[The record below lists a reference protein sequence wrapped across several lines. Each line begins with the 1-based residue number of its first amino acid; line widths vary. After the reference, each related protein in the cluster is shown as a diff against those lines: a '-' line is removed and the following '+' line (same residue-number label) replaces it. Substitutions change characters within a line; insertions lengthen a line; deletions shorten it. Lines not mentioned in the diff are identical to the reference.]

1 MTMFD
6 NWRRIAAAGVLVG
19 LAALL
24 SACFLSPGK
33 FDARLDLKRD
43 GSFHFAYQG
52 QIYLLALSKLADL
65 ASQAEANEGEF
76 VAQPCYEED
85 SFEERECSDEELAQQ
100 RKDWDDARAAKLA
113 NAEKES
119 ASMRALLGGID
130 PADPAAAQELTER
143 LRRQEGW
150 RKVEYKG
157 DGLFEVDFAIDS
169 KLAHD
174 FAFPTFE
181 RFPMGNFF
189 VMANRRAG
197 GVVRI
202 DAPAFA
208 VQGAGNPFQGMMS
221 GMAGAMGAFATEGE
235 GEEADAPPLIPEM
248 EGTFTVVTD
257 GEILAN
263 NTDEGPVAGPGGK
276 VLTWKVNK
284 RTQSPP
290 TALIQLA
297 R

>member
-1 MTMFD
+1 MMD
-6 NWRRIAAAGVLVG
+6 MRRRVAAVGVAIG
-19 LAALL
+19 MAALL

-43 GSFHFAYQG
+43 GSFHFAYTG
-52 QIYLLALSKLADL
+52 QIYLLALSKLA
-65 ASQAEANEGEF
+65 EFANKADSDSGEF
-76 VAQPCYEED
+76 IAQPCYED
-85 SFEERECSDEELAQQ
+85 EEYKERPCSDEEIEQQ
-100 RKDWDDARAAKLA
+100 RKDWETARTEKSVS
-113 NAEKES
+113 AEKETQ
-119 ASMRALLGGID
+119 AMRALLGGID

-150 RKVEYKG
+150 RKVEYMG

-169 KLAHD
+169 KLSHD

-189 VMANRRAG
+189 VLANMRAG
-197 GVVRI
+197 NVVRI

-208 VQGAGNPFQGMMS
+208 AQGAGNPFQGMMS
-221 GMAGAMGAFATEGE
+221 GMAGAMGAFNAD
-235 GEEADAPPLIPEM
+235 EEDGDALPLIPEM
-248 EGTFTVVTD
+248 EGTFTVTTD

-263 NTDEGPVAGPGGK
+263 NTDEGPVSGPAGK

-284 RTQSPP
+284 RTPAPP

-297 R
+297 P

>member
-1 MTMFD
+1 MTMID
-6 NWRRIAAAGVLVG
+6 TCRRIAAAGLALG

-24 SACFLSPGK
+24 TGCFLSPGK
-33 FDARLDLKRD
+33 FNARLDLKRD

-65 ASQAEANEGEF
+65 ANQADANGEF
-76 VAQPCYEED
+76 VAQPCYEEEQ
-85 SFEERECSDEELAQQ
+85 FEERPCTPEELAQQ
-100 RKDWDDARAAKLA
+100 KTDWETGREEKLA
-113 NAEKES
+113 NAKRES
-119 ASMRALLGGID
+119 DGMRALLGGID

-150 RKVEYKG
+150 RSVEYKG

-169 KLAHD
+169 KLQHD

-189 VMANRRAG
+189 VMANRRTG
-197 GVVRI
+197 NVVRI
-202 DAPAFA
+202 DAPGFA

-221 GMAGAMGAFATEGE
+221 GMAGAMGAFG
-235 GEEADAPPLIPEM
+235 GEADADMPLIPEM
-248 EGTFTVVTD
+248 AGTFTVVTD

-263 NTDEGPVAGPGGK
+263 NTDEGATAGPGAK
-276 VLTWKVNK
+276 TLTWAINK
-284 RTQSPP
+284 RTAAPP
-290 TALIQLA
+290 TALVQLA
-297 R
+297 P

>member
-1 MTMFD
+1 MGIID
-6 NWRRIAAAGVLVG
+6 IRRRCAAMG
-19 LAALL
+19 LAIGMAALL

-43 GSFHFAYQG
+43 GSFRFAYTG
-52 QIYLLALSKLADL
+52 QIYLLALSKLAEF
-65 ASQAEANEGEF
+65 ANKAEAGNGGF
-76 VAQPCYEED
+76 VAQPCYEEEK
-85 SFEERECSDEELAQQ
+85 FEERPCSDEEIERQ
-100 RKDWDDARAAKLA
+100 RKDWEAARAEKLA
-113 NAEKES
+113 SAEKETE
-119 ASMRALLGGID
+119 AMRALLGGID

-169 KLAHD
+169 KLSHD

-189 VMANRRAG
+189 VMANLRAG
-197 GVVRI
+197 NVVRI

-208 VQGAGNPFQGMMS
+208 AQGAGNPFQGMMT
-221 GMAGAMGAFATEGE
+221 GMAGAMSVFGDEKDG
-235 GEEADAPPLIPEM
+235 DALPLIPEM
-248 EGTFTVVTD
+248 DGTFTVVTD
-257 GEILAN
+257 GEVLAN
-263 NTDEGPVAGPGGK
+263 NTDEGPAAGQGGK

-297 R
+297 PLPR

>member
-1 MTMFD
+1 
-6 NWRRIAAAGVLVG
+6 
-19 LAALL
+19 
-24 SACFLSPGK
+24 
-33 FDARLDLKRD
+33 
-43 GSFHFAYQG
+43 
-52 QIYLLALSKLADL
+52 
-65 ASQAEANEGEF
+65 
-76 VAQPCYEED
+76 
-85 SFEERECSDEELAQQ
+85 
-100 RKDWDDARAAKLA
+100 
-113 NAEKES
+113 
-119 ASMRALLGGID
+119 MRALLGGID

-143 LRRQEGW
+143 LQRQEGW

-169 KLAHD
+169 KLSHD

-221 GMAGAMGAFATEGE
+221 GMAGAMGAFTDDKDGD
-235 GEEADAPPLIPEM
+235 GLPLIPEM
-248 EGTFTVVTD
+248 DGTFTVTTD

-284 RTQSPP
+284 RTPAPP

-297 R
+297 H

>member
-1 MTMFD
+1 MGMID
-6 NWRRIAAAGVLVG
+6 RWRRCAAVGVAIG
-19 LAALL
+19 IAALL

-43 GSFHFAYQG
+43 GSFHFAYTG
-52 QIYLLALSKLADL
+52 EIYLLALSKLADL
-65 ASQAEANEGEF
+65 ANKAEAGSGEF
-76 VAQPCYEED
+76 IAQPCYEEEE
-85 SFEERECSDEELAQQ
+85 FEERPCTGEEVEQQ
-100 RKDWDDARAAKLA
+100 RKDWETART
-113 NAEKES
+113 EKS
-119 ASMRALLGGID
+119 ASADKETAAMRALLGGID

-157 DGLFEVDFAIDS
+157 DGLFDVDFAIDS
-169 KLAHD
+169 TLSHD

-189 VMANRRAG
+189 VMVNLRSG
-197 GVVRI
+197 NVVRI

-208 VQGAGNPFQGMMS
+208 AQGAGNPFQGMMS
-221 GMAGAMGAFATEGE
+221 GMAGAMGAFTDDKDSEGV
-235 GEEADAPPLIPEM
+235 PVIPEM

-257 GEILAN
+257 GDILAN
-263 NTDEGPVAGPGGK
+263 NTDEGPVVGPGGK

-284 RTQSPP
+284 RTPAPP

-297 R
+297 Q

>member
-1 MTMFD
+1 MGTID
-6 NWRRIAAAGVLVG
+6 KWRRCAAVG
-19 LAALL
+19 LAIGMAALL

-43 GSFHFAYQG
+43 GSFHFAYTG

-65 ASQAEANEGEF
+65 ANKAEAGSDEF
-76 VAQPCYEED
+76 IAQPCYEEEE
-85 SFEERECSDEELAQQ
+85 FEERPCTDEEVEQQ
-100 RKDWDDARAAKLA
+100 RKDWETARTEKSAS
-113 NAEKES
+113 AEKET
-119 ASMRALLGGID
+119 AAMRALLGGID
-130 PADPAAAQELTER
+130 PADPAAAKELTER

-150 RKVEYKG
+150 RKVEYMG

-169 KLAHD
+169 TLSHD

-189 VMANRRAG
+189 VMANRRTG
-197 GVVRI
+197 NVVRI

-208 VQGAGNPFQGMMS
+208 AQGAGNPFQGMMS
-221 GMAGAMGAFATEGE
+221 GMAGAMGAFTDDKDGD
-235 GEEADAPPLIPEM
+235 GLPLIPEM

-276 VLTWKVNK
+276 VMTWKVNK
-284 RTQSPP
+284 RTPAPP

-297 R
+297 Q

>member
-1 MTMFD
+1 MGMIGT
-6 NWRRIAAAGVLVG
+6 WRRWGTVGVAIGVV
-19 LAALL
+19 ALL
-24 SACFLSPGK
+24 AGCFLSPGK

-43 GSFHFAYQG
+43 GSFHFAYTG

-65 ASQAEANEGEF
+65 ANKAEADDGEF
-76 VAQPCYEED
+76 VAQPCYEEEK
-85 SFEERECSDEELAQQ
+85 FEERPCSDDEVEQQ
-100 RKDWDDARAAKLA
+100 RKDWETARTEKVASADKETAA
-113 NAEKES
+113 
-119 ASMRALLGGID
+119 MRALLGGID

-150 RKVEYKG
+150 RKVEYMG

-169 KLAHD
+169 KLSHD

-189 VMANRRAG
+189 VMANLRAG
-197 GVVRI
+197 NVVRI

-208 VQGAGNPFQGMMS
+208 AQGAGNPFQGMMS
-221 GMAGAMGAFATEGE
+221 GMAGAMGAFAAEKDG
-235 GEEADAPPLIPEM
+235 DALPLIPEM
-248 EGTFTVVTD
+248 DGTFTVVTD

-284 RTQSPP
+284 RTPAPP

-297 R
+297 P

>member
-1 MTMFD
+1 MNAMHP
-6 NWRRIAAAGVLVG
+6 WRKAAAVG
-19 LAALL
+19 LLLGMAALL

-43 GSFHFAYQG
+43 GTFRFAYQG
-52 QIYLLALSKLADL
+52 EIYLLALSKLADF
-65 ASQAEANEGEF
+65 ANQAETSGDEF
-76 VAQPCYEED
+76 VAQPCYEEEE
-85 SFEERECSDEELAQQ
+85 FEERPCTDDELAQQ
-100 RKDWDDARAAKLA
+100 RSDWESSRAARVA
-113 NAEKES
+113 AAEKES
-119 ASMRALLGGID
+119 AAMRALLGGID
-130 PADPAAAQELTER
+130 PADPAAAQELVER

-150 RKVEYKG
+150 HTVEYKG

-169 KLAHD
+169 RMQHD

-197 GVVRI
+197 NVVRI

-221 GMAGAMGAFATEGE
+221 GMAGAMTAISEGDE
-235 GEEADAPPLIPEM
+235 DEFPLIPDM
-248 EGTFTVVTD
+248 EGTFTIVTD

-263 NTDEGPVAGPGGK
+263 NTDDGPAAGPGGK

-297 R
+297 P

>member
-1 MTMFD
+1 MTTFD
-6 NWRRIAAAGVLVG
+6 NWRRLAAAALAIG

-24 SACFLSPGK
+24 TGCFLSPGK

-65 ASQAEANEGEF
+65 ANKAEAGTEF
-76 VAQPCYEED
+76 VEQPCYEE
-85 SFEERECSDEELAQQ
+85 EEFTERPCTPEELAQQ
-100 RKDWDDARAAKLA
+100 RADWESSRSDKLA
-113 NAEKES
+113 SSKRES
-119 ASMRALLGGID
+119 EAMRAMLGGID

-150 RKVEYKG
+150 KSVEYKG

-169 KLAHD
+169 HLQHD

-197 GVVRI
+197 NVVRV

-221 GMAGAMGAFATEGE
+221 GMAGMFTAMAAD
-235 GEEADAPPLIPEM
+235 EADAEAPLIPDM
-248 EGTFTVVTD
+248 AGTFTVVTD

-276 VLTWKVNK
+276 VLTWTINK
-284 RTQSPP
+284 RTQAPP

-297 R
+297 P